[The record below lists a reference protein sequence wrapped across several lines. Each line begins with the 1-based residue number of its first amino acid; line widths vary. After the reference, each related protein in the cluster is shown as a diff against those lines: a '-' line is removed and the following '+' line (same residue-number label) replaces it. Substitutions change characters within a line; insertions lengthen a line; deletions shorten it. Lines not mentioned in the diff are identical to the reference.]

1 MIEIAGI
8 RFKRTGKI
16 YYFDPVD
23 IDLKIGDYVIVETV
37 RGLEFGAVELLKEI
51 DEESIK
57 GELKPVIRLANQ
69 EDKNINVENRNK
81 AKEAI

>member
-23 IDLKIGDYVIVETV
+23 IDIKIGDYVIVETV

-69 EDKNINVENRNK
+69 EDKNIKVEQTESRK
-81 AKEAI
+81 Q

>member
-23 IDLKIGDYVIVETV
+23 IDIKIGDYVIVETV

-51 DEESIK
+51 DEERIK
-57 GELKPVIRLANQ
+57 ACYSSCQSR
-69 EDKNINVENRNK
+69 R
-81 AKEAI
+81 